1 MMTPIYAGAL
11 LLFQCFVAGA
21 AFVPRKTH
29 RCLVHYEAYDCQK
42 HKITILANNLED
54 DDPGSYNNI
63 DQNQLLEPRPSLVR
77 ERIKN
82 GNFLDVLQVSVVLFF
97 LLTLWISGGSILS
110 DYSSNALNNLDGPG
124 KSRIY
129 KHIDADKLLRDEFER
144 EESKVIFE

>member
-1 MMTPIYAGAL
+1 MKPSFTGVL

-21 AFVPRKTH
+21 AFVPTKTH
-29 RCLVHYEAYDCQK
+29 RSLVQYEANDCQK
-42 HKITILANNLED
+42 HKIMTLANNLED
-54 DDPGSYNNI
+54 DDPASYNDI
-63 DQNQLLEPRPSLVR
+63 DHNQLLEPPSSLVR

-82 GNFLDVLQVSVVLFF
+82 GNYLDVLPVTLVLFF

-129 KHIDADKLLRDEFER
+129 NYVDADKLLREEFER